1 MASKYVTVIV
11 IPFMGEVICATLSL
25 W

>member
-1 MASKYVTVIV
+1 MASKCVTVIV
-11 IPFMGEVICATLSL
+11 IPFMGEVTCATFSL